1 MNKGFTLSAIHLSE
15 KRNSKTQLL
24 LKENWKSR
32 NPPLRVARRRKNISG
47 KPPKNYLCISPLQN
61 AECGLRNAR
70 KNLIK
75 EEGHFQNPPN
85 QKNKA
90 YEEILL
96 SPKHY
101 TFSLRIP
108 TRRSW
113 IQKSTK
119 IIRISHFKDIKMG
132 FVSTSNMT

>member
-1 MNKGFTLSAIHLSE
+1 M
-15 KRNSKTQLL
+15 
-24 LKENWKSR
+24 
-32 NPPLRVARRRKNISG
+32 ISG

-70 KNLIK
+70 KHLIK

-96 SPKHY
+96 SPKHNTY
-101 TFSLRIP
+101 SLKIP
-108 TRRSW
+108 
-113 IQKSTK
+113 
-119 IIRISHFKDIKMG
+119 IRISWLQSQLKNNEDPILIVLKLDLLLPATNG
-132 FVSTSNMT
+132 DSLGEAIISV